1 MITYIEKGRGLILAI
16 KEAGHRLWHQDRV
29 TYSTNDEAVQLIID
43 AYDPLPLAKADAE
56 KRLIEQFNEIMKE
69 LEAAYPEA
77 EKRLFLKQESE
88 ARAYLADSSAVV
100 PTLSVIAAGRGVA
113 VVDQAERVVAKAD
126 AYTEQIGGLIG
137 RRQAKTD
144 MIGAGTDWRL
154 VEEINL

>member
-43 AYDPLPLAKADAE
+43 AYDPLPLAKTDAE

-88 ARAYLADSSAVV
+88 ARAYLADSSAAV
-100 PTLSVIAAGRGVA
+100 PTLTIIASERGVA
-113 VVDQAERVVAKAD
+113 IIDQATRVITKAD
-126 AYTEQIGGLIG
+126 EYTSQIGTYIG
-137 RRQAKTD
+137 RRQAREDSIKV
-144 MIGAGTDWRL
+144 ATDWL
-154 VEEINL
+154 VVEGINL